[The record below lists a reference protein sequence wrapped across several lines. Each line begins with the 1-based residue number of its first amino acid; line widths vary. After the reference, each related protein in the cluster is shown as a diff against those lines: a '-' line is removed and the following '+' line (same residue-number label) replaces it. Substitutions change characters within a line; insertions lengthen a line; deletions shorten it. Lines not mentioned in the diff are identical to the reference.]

1 MWWLFVLVGY
11 CAFQIVYC
19 LAAITGVTNDVE
31 AFELLPN
38 DLHDNTY
45 MNWAGC
51 IITSIV
57 LFILLPLP
65 WLGRLIYTLFHI

>member
-1 MWWLFVLVGY
+1 MWWIYVLVGY
-11 CAFQIVYC
+11 CTLQIVYF
-19 LAAITGVTNDVE
+19 LAAITGE
-31 AFELLPN
+31 EEMFELLPN
-38 DLHDNTY
+38 DFRYNTD

-65 WLGRLIYTLFHI
+65 WLGRLIYVLFHI